1 MRANVMRWVV
11 SGFMLVLLAAMPAH
25 AQSLTG
31 SGAVVPAAPAAGA
44 ASGGVDAAAA
54 LRPTA
59 SPLLA
64 RDAAAP
70 LAPARADLA
79 DARVAERLHEGTD
92 FALMVVGGALFVA
105 GAIMGGDA
113 GTVFMVGGAVIGAYG
128 LYQYL
133 R

>member
-1 MRANVMRWVV
+1 MRANVLRWLV
-11 SGFMLVLLAAMPAH
+11 SGSAAALLAVAPAQ

-31 SGAVVPAAPAAGA
+31 ATGTNESAAIAAPRAA
-44 ASGGVDAAAA
+44 ASAAAT

-64 RDAAAP
+64 RDAATP
-70 LAPARADLA
+70 RTPR
-79 DARVAERLHEGTD
+79 DATAAETEVAQRLHEGTD

-105 GAIMGGDA
+105 GAIMSGDT
-113 GTVFMVGGAVIGAYG
+113 GTVFMVGGALIGAYG

-133 R
+133 K